1 MKKKIFIGFGVA
13 ICIMICFSS
22 IYAMDIDGWW
32 AARTNAQQGDFVT
45 GEWITLLGYYKKV
58 SYMYI
63 ANANENA
70 YGGPVWFYLWD
81 DLGGAYIEEMYPVI
95 YTKNN
100 VIVLFG
106 PTGYDEDGNFW
117 GNTIVLRP
125 YGSISRPNSLK
136 GFYTLYDMENLVTTD
151 QFVRMG
157 TLDMSRVEPKN
168 VPKDIKDMQITPP
181 PN

>member
-1 MKKKIFIGFGVA
+1 MKKKILFSLGIA

-32 AARTNAQQGDFVT
+32 TARMLVQQGDFVT
-45 GEWITLLGYYKKV
+45 GEWVTFPHYYKKV

-81 DLGGAYIEEMYPVI
+81 PLGNAYIEEMYPVI
-95 YTKNN
+95 YCKNN

-106 PTGYDEDGNFW
+106 PTGYDEEGNYW
-117 GNTIVLRP
+117 GDTIVLRP
-125 YGSISRPNSLK
+125 YGPISRPSFMK
-136 GFYTLYDMENLVTTD
+136 GFYTLYDMENLGTPD

-157 TLDMSRVEPKN
+157 TIDMTRVEPKK
-168 VPKDIKDMQITPP
+168 VPEEVKNMQITE
-181 PN
+181 